1 MVVNMMSKYEDVLKL
16 RQKILSQLRETKSLT
31 QLQADGIIM
40 SSDFWLSQEKKEEE
54 FVSDTWH
61 YLLLV
66 EVYELIPYLNL
77 ELSEDEKLIEKYI

>member
-1 MVVNMMSKYEDVLKL
+1 
-16 RQKILSQLRETKSLT
+16 
-31 QLQADGIIM
+31 M
-40 SSDFWLSQEKKEEE
+40 SSDFWLSQEKIEEE

>member
-1 MVVNMMSKYEDVLKL
+1 MMSKYEDVLKL

-31 QLQADGIIM
+31 QLQVDGIIM
-40 SSDFWLSQEKKEEE
+40 SSDFWLSQEKIEEE

>member
-40 SSDFWLSQEKKEEE
+40 SSDFWLSQEKIEEE

-66 EVYELIPYLNL
+66 EVYELVPYLNL

>member
-40 SSDFWLSQEKKEEE
+40 SSDFWLSQEKIEEE

>member
-1 MVVNMMSKYEDVLKL
+1 MMSKYEDVLKL

-40 SSDFWLSQEKKEEE
+40 SSDFWLSQEKIEEE
-54 FVSDTWH
+54 FVSDTWY

>member
-1 MVVNMMSKYEDVLKL
+1 MMSKYEDVLKL

-40 SSDFWLSQEKKEEE
+40 SSDFWLSQEKIEEE

>member
-31 QLQADGIIM
+31 QLQVDGIIM
-40 SSDFWLSQEKKEEE
+40 SSDFWLSQEKIEEE

>member
-1 MVVNMMSKYEDVLKL
+1 MSKYEDVLKL

-31 QLQADGIIM
+31 QLQVDGIIM
-40 SSDFWLSQEKKEEE
+40 SSDFWLSQEKIEEE

>member
-40 SSDFWLSQEKKEEE
+40 SSDFWLSQESIKKA
-54 FVSDTWH
+54 VVT
-61 YLLLV
+61 LR
-66 EVYELIPYLNL
+66 